1 MVHLNHL
8 HNRSAMEDGIASAV
22 ASAGYFPSPSGL
34 VSIEPQAGFGY
45 DHRAVVDT
53 LGAQQ
58 HSLGMNVSLLD
69 ASPSMSAIE
78 QYPRTPNHLSLQIFG
93 LLPGI
98 VSNSH
103 APFTA
108 DPPHPATIDFISYSS
123 FDRNVHVPS
132 GPPEA
137 NHGSNYNSFM
147 GAHFLSPPVAAGSTS
162 VLPEHRPTI
171 NGTNSAP
178 PTAWPR
184 ISNVRGHPTRSDRGF
199 FVSNDTTNHTPSPRI
214 EDPTSA
220 THPFPDNFPSASSPG
235 VYSGTQ
241 SASSTF
247 LPYPRGRFSTSTPI
261 PQEPTYPTP
270 RRASSK
276 SPVPPP
282 VPPTCRSLLSSAG
295 PSEMPF
301 ARPVPPKEWTEQ
313 EKAGRTLRSVRTRSE
328 DVFAEYEPCADRT
341 GGRWVC
347 QCGSTFVRD
356 SDWER
361 HAMHSL
367 SHSEGGGYDCSICDI
382 SFTRSDAMF
391 RHRRK
396 KHGDTMPGG
405 KGAER

>member
-1 MVHLNHL
+1 M
-8 HNRSAMEDGIASAV
+8 G
-22 ASAGYFPSPSGL
+22 SAGYLPSPSGL
-34 VSIEPQAGFGY
+34 VSIEPQAGVAY
-45 DHRAVVDT
+45 DHRAAVDT

-69 ASPSMSAIE
+69 ASPTKSANE
-78 QYPRTPNHLSLQIFG
+78 HYPRTPNHLLQIFALG
-93 LLPGI
+93 LLPGV
-98 VSNSH
+98 VSNNH

-108 DPPHPATIDFISYSS
+108 DPPHPATIDFSSYTG

-137 NHGSNYNSFM
+137 SHESNYNSFM
-147 GAHFLSPPVAAGSTS
+147 GAHSLSTPIAAGSIS
-162 VLPEHRPTI
+162 VIPEQRPAV
-171 NGTNSAP
+171 NSIQSSPP
-178 PTAWPR
+178 PTAWPGPR
-184 ISNVRGHPTRSDRGF
+184 ISNIRGHPARSDRGF
-199 FVSNDTTNHTPSPRI
+199 FVSKDNTDHTPSARI
-214 EDPTSA
+214 EGPTSRA
-220 THPFPDNFPSASSPG
+220 HPFPDNFPSASSPG
-235 VYSGTQ
+235 VYSATQ
-241 SASSTF
+241 PASSAF
-247 LPYPRGRFSTSTPI
+247 LPYPRGRFSTNTPI
-261 PQEPTYPTP
+261 PQEPAYPTP

-276 SPVPPP
+276 SPVLPP
-282 VPPTCRSLLSSAG
+282 VPPTCRNLMSSAG
-295 PSEMPF
+295 PSEKSV
-301 ARPVPPKEWTEQ
+301 ARPVPQNECTEQ
-313 EKAGRTLRSVRTRSE
+313 EKSGRTLRSVRTRSE

-405 KGAER
+405 K